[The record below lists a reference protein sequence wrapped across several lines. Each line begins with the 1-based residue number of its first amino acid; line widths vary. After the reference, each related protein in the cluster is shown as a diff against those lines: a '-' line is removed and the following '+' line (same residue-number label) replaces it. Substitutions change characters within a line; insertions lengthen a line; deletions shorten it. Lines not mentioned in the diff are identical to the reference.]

1 MQRAEGCTE
10 QSVPAVL
17 SMQAARDATYG
28 VSTARTGASF
38 ICQWFFAVTIPGWLA
53 GNTMGDVVGH
63 LGDPFLASTEPL
75 QNFYTRG
82 SCAHGRVSPLRFPGI
97 EPAVSP
103 RRWSLRC
110 ATSGRPP
117 THTRPFSRPLPPR
130 QLLCWQQHSS
140 SLGAVTSEAQLSCKR
155 GESAQRKHCNR
166 ASARRWDVNGP
177 WVWPRA
183 TKRPRTAGGDR
194 CLLGAAQTN

>member
-82 SCAHGRVSPLRFPGI
+82 SCARPSKSVEVPGNRASS
-97 EPAVSP
+97 EPASVEP
-103 RRWSLRC
+103 TVRHV
-110 ATSGRPP
+110 RPP
-117 THTRPFSRPLPPR
+117 TYPHPAIL
-130 QLLCWQQHSS
+130 
-140 SLGAVTSEAQLSCKR
+140 
-155 GESAQRKHCNR
+155 
-166 ASARRWDVNGP
+166 
-177 WVWPRA
+177 A
-183 TKRPRTAGGDR
+183 TLATQTT
-194 CLLGAAQTN
+194 LVLAATLFIAWCSDE

>member
-1 MQRAEGCTE
+1 M
-10 QSVPAVL
+10 
-17 SMQAARDATYG
+17 
-28 VSTARTGASF
+28 
-38 ICQWFFAVTIPGWLA
+38 
-53 GNTMGDVVGH
+53 
-63 LGDPFLASTEPL
+63 PL
-75 QNFYTRG
+75 QNLYKTSTPVG
-82 SCAHGRVSPLRFPGI
+82 PAHGRVSPLRFPGI

-194 CLLGAAQTN
+194 VPWCGANKLTMLRFISLQRPPVYKHKARPFTCMQRSCCICGRSLEGKGGGSWSSGDEVRF